1 MHTSVRE
8 KRAAL
13 HKQQAAVTN
22 TPNMHTSVRE
32 KRAALHK
39 QQAATDSRFQSTTKT
54 PSHTLKAF
62 PKQSND
68 NAPSNNFKARPLP
81 KQSNE
86 NTPAAMKARRALE
99 EKERQIFRNKVE
111 AFYHSKP
118 ELQSKWEKAR
128 DVLLVK
134 YATGNK
140 WKGFNR
146 KLIEKYGDE
155 FAQFDPSNAENHV
168 TNGNDDDGR
177 VACNYCDRKFGVARI
192 CEHEQICANLK
203 NRRKVGRKGGQAAGG
218 TYRKRT
224 TVQEQTFEEPRVIEE
239 EVDESVEIAQAAAE
253 LEQTL
258 SGMSEMEA
266 LEYQLSKMKRLQR
279 MKH

>member
-1 MHTSVRE
+1 MNIHR
-8 KRAAL
+8 
-13 HKQQAAVTN
+13 
-22 TPNMHTSVRE
+22 P
-32 KRAALHK
+32 
-39 QQAATDSRFQSTTKT
+39 
-54 PSHTLKAF
+54 
-62 PKQSND
+62 
-68 NAPSNNFKARPLP
+68 PSNV
-81 KQSNE
+81 
-86 NTPAAMKARRALE
+86 ARRQLE
-99 EKERQIFRNKVE
+99 EKERQTFRNKVE

-134 YATGNK
+134 YANGNK

-155 FAQFDPSNAENHV
+155 FAQFDPSNAENRI
-168 TNGNDDDGR
+168 TNGSDDDGR
-177 VACNYCDRKFGVARI
+177 VACNYCDRKFGVSRI

-203 NRRKVGRKGGQAAGG
+203 NRQKLGRKGGQAAGG
-218 TYRKRT
+218 TYRKRKT
-224 TVQEQTFEEPRVIEE
+224 LQEQTFQCRADPQKEPRAVEE

-253 LEQTL
+253 LQKAL
-258 SGMSEMEA
+258 RGMSEMEA